1 MFNVERNQLLDLRGR
16 ISEHLKHVPAG
27 GDGLYGTIT
36 TPFDTFINN
45 YYNPTAFRNRYDY
58 SFALVNDAY
67 KRANTKPYAT
77 QLAVAQNPDVMNIVG
92 DLCSNLY
99 NFTNDR
105 DLISFNRE
113 LYRMS
118 YIQMFPNNADGSVT
132 EMDIATINQANPN
145 FLIGLLARMGSIQT
159 SLQDKELLKPMI
171 NEDLIRMLGILK
183 ANDAKAYALALK
195 LCNITESYFAL
206 ATSVSNMAKA
216 ALTIAPQQPTAAVGP
231 TVAVGNVQAAQ
242 VATAPQTLSVGDMIN
257 RYINEISIFAHL
269 PIYSALISGATRLP
283 ETALDNIHLML
294 AEDALGNP
302 NTVFK
307 LTVDD
312 KLVYATKLAANTNVL
327 PYKTGVIIAY
337 ALGFM
342 GYSNLSELLSQC
354 GFVLADYADF
364 NLRNAMSFD
373 IHHNTIINTALFAL
387 NKNNGT
393 VGQVVYN
400 YIIHVLAKGQA
411 IKIQDVLAYTST
423 YMSNP
428 GTSVTVQ
435 NVANY
440 MQTAFPTIFGPASG
454 EALMVLA
461 DAILHL
467 GY

>member
-1 MFNVERNQLLDLRGR
+1 
-16 ISEHLKHVPAG
+16 
-27 GDGLYGTIT
+27 
-36 TPFDTFINN
+36 
-45 YYNPTAFRNRYDY
+45 
-58 SFALVNDAY
+58 
-67 KRANTKPYAT
+67 
-77 QLAVAQNPDVMNIVG
+77 
-92 DLCSNLY
+92 
-99 NFTNDR
+99 
-105 DLISFNRE
+105 
-113 LYRMS
+113 
-118 YIQMFPNNADGSVT
+118 
-132 EMDIATINQANPN
+132 
-145 FLIGLLARMGSIQT
+145 
-159 SLQDKELLKPMI
+159 
-171 NEDLIRMLGILK
+171 
-183 ANDAKAYALALK
+183 
-195 LCNITESYFAL
+195 
-206 ATSVSNMAKA
+206 
-216 ALTIAPQQPTAAVGP
+216 
-231 TVAVGNVQAAQ
+231 
-242 VATAPQTLSVGDMIN
+242 
-257 RYINEISIFAHL
+257 
-269 PIYSALISGATRLP
+269 
-283 ETALDNIHLML
+283 ML

-327 PYKTGVIIAY
+327 PYKTGIVIAY

-411 IKIQDVLAYTST
+411 VKIQDVLAYTST

-440 MQTAFPTIFGPASG
+440 MQTAFPTVFGPASG